1 MAADRG
7 PSAPVQAVHRPAT
20 ISCMFVNEQTELALP
35 FGVTS
40 LRLANMINSGSLAG
54 ASQAAYQNGL
64 EALLQVG
71 PMGDTIATTKL
82 VRVRFLRPVYYGDV
96 LRVGMRWEATGAA
109 ASLFPILDAD
119 ISVSSSGE
127 QSALTIAGTYRPPL
141 GKLGAALDKAVL
153 SRIAVATI
161 RRLLQQLADA
171 LLEPADVADSQA
183 DPVGE
188 PVVQPVIR
196 PSEP

>member
-1 MAADRG
+1 
-7 PSAPVQAVHRPAT
+7 
-20 ISCMFVNEQTELALP
+20 MFVHEETALPLP

-40 LRLANMINSGSLAG
+40 LRLANIISSGSLAG
-54 ASQAAYQNGL
+54 ASHAAYQNGL

-82 VRVRFLRPVYYGDV
+82 VRVGFLHPVYHADV

-127 QSALTIAGTYRPPL
+127 QSVLAIAGTYRPPL
-141 GKLGAALDKAVL
+141 GKLGAALDKTVL
-153 SRIAVATI
+153 NRIAAATI

-171 LLEPADVADSQA
+171 LLNPANVPDIQA
-183 DPVGE
+183 EPVGE
-188 PVVQPVIR
+188 PVVQPVIC
-196 PSEP
+196 PGEPPE